1 MFEQLEEL
9 INNKIE
15 RDMQEYDKRQV
26 EKEDVEN
33 SILTLLNYE
42 VLKYELKADK
52 IRMIVSIGGL
62 IISLV
67 CIPLSL
73 SVNIMSTVI
82 NVMISLY
89 SLLKLIEYREKL
101 PLVNNCLC
109 SLYRECL
116 EIAEN
121 ELKNVGKLED
131 YKYRID
137 NEKIIANDF
146 WLTSEV
152 LDEVKIMLKNRKNCL
167 ECVISELDQSIKE
180 NIYRVSYFDKEEL
193 VNCFSDDISIQT
205 YNNLLDSYL
214 NEKVDCSSVRFN
226 KELEQDSKK
235 LLKKI

>member
-1 MFEQLEEL
+1 
-9 INNKIE
+9 
-15 RDMQEYDKRQV
+15 MQEYDKRQV

-42 VLKYELKADK
+42 DLKYELKADK
-52 IRMIVSIGGL
+52 IRMIFSIGGL

-73 SVNIMSTVI
+73 LINIMSSVI
-82 NVMISLY
+82 NVLISLY

-109 SLYRECL
+109 SLYRKCL

-121 ELKNVGKLED
+121 ELENVGRLED

-137 NEKIIANDF
+137 NEKIVANDF
-146 WLTSEV
+146 WLTNVV
-152 LDEVKIMLKNRKNCL
+152 LDEVKIMLKNKKKYL

-180 NIYRVSYFDKEEL
+180 NIHRVSYFDKEEL
-193 VNCFSDDISIQT
+193 VNCFSDDIGIQT

-214 NEKVDCSSVRFN
+214 NEKVDCSSVHFN